1 MSDEPPPYLG
11 VAAPYSGTNLQ
22 FSFFNFQFAIPPHP
36 SFPAFLLA
44 LLCILFC
51 SCHRSPSSETDNQT
65 FDSWQAP
72 ESQPVQNS
80 GRTLSGNYV
89 LKSLDDD
96 YTPKDRASR
105 PAMVYTFDKEGGFKL
120 EERSGVRLIKHVEG
134 SYVIGTKGEM
144 MLYVERVGDD
154 QMAAAVAE
162 RYELDE
168 QPDGSLKLHQGLAQG
183 SGQGS
188 ATTLTL
194 ARQ

>member
-22 FSFFNFQFAIPPHP
+22 FSFFNFQFSIPSHP

-80 GRTLSGNYV
+80 GRTLSGDYV

-105 PAMVYTFDKEGGFKL
+105 PTLVYTFDKEGRFKR